1 MDIRKLFN
9 QKFSEEFEIG
19 KEVEYITSF
28 RVKSETNNIFEDFLN
43 ALKSGK
49 YGVSHIEVD
58 MGKISE
64 KIISQYNDGS
74 VYTLINTFK
83 KSIEKFTSFL
93 KENKNILTEYFA
105 VMMQET
111 KFNYD
116 KTTYENI
123 MNFLNGEDYFSDLIV
138 RIFTSINNE
147 INKTTDNLGLQHV
160 NISELKKFRNNINE
174 VINSNNYETYRDT
187 YSNFINLLEKSNF
200 HKVLNYFSN
209 YIRDNK
215 WLKRK
220 IDNELINIAKG
231 KKIQINNNLANF
243 ISKLSDDMVHLYK
256 INLPSVLNKMED
268 KKFDDVKKVFTDL
281 IDNDKIHLYV
291 DPNSWKYFNTDFLLQ
306 FTDFD
311 DFIKNSGIKKN
322 YKAFSLFY
330 KYGMIYGYDERLLGI
345 DEKDLPSRKVFIYKL
360 NNKLPIYE
368 KYIMDYVYDEEVNLF
383 SLKPDKTDNL
393 NNTKTFSIDKLI
405 KYFGVE
411 NYGSCIRNRLENEKL
426 RNKVENYTVDDGVN
440 FIIVSDNQGKTIGRF
455 ISIDDEIFVN
465 LHSHDKAYNDAF
477 TYGGKDVISKY
488 IDKKGKDINDFSLD
502 YYNIRDYD
510 ETNYTYNPL
519 SKYIDN
525 LKSTIYKKMRDMGK
539 VFSINDAVVIK
550 KKK

>member
-1 MDIRKLFN
+1 MKLKKLFN
-9 QKFSEEFEIG
+9 PKFSEELDIG

-28 RVKSETNNIFEDFLN
+28 RVKSETNNIFEDFLS
-43 ALKSGK
+43 ALKMGDD
-49 YGVSHIEVD
+49 GVSHIEGD
-58 MGKISE
+58 MKRISE
-64 KIISQYNDGS
+64 KIISYYNDGS

-83 KSIEKFTSFL
+83 KSIEKFTSL
-93 KENKNILTEYFA
+93 LNENKNILTEYFA
-105 VMMQET
+105 VMIKEA
-111 KFNYD
+111 KLNYD
-116 KTTYENI
+116 ITTYEKI
-123 MNFLNGEDYFSDLIV
+123 ANFLNGEDNFSNLIV
-138 RIFTSINNE
+138 RIFNSINNE
-147 INKTTDNLGLQHV
+147 VSKTIDNLGLQDV
-160 NISELKKFRNNINE
+160 NISELEKFRDNINE
-174 VINSNNYETYRDT
+174 LINSNRYDTYRDT

-200 HKVLNYFSN
+200 YKVLNYFSN
-209 YIRDNK
+209 YIKDNK

-220 IDNELINIAKG
+220 IDNELINLVKG
-231 KKIQINNNLANF
+231 KKIQINNNLTNF

-256 INLPSVLNKMED
+256 INLPDILNKTEY
-268 KKFDDVKKVFTDL
+268 KKFDNLKELFTDL
-281 IDNDKIHLYV
+281 INYDKMHLYV
-291 DPNSWKYFNTDFLLQ
+291 DPNTWKYFNIEFVSQ

-311 DFIKNSGIKKN
+311 DYIKNSGIKKN

-330 KYGMIYGYDERLLGI
+330 KYGMIYGYDQRLLGI
-345 DEKDLPSRKVFIYKL
+345 DERDLPSRKAFIYVL

-411 NYGSCIRNRLENEKL
+411 NYGSCIRGRLENEKL

-502 YYNIRDYD
+502 YYNIRNYD

-525 LKSTIYKKMRDMGK
+525 LKSTIYKKMRDMDR
-539 VFSINDAVVIK
+539 VFSINDAVVVRK
-550 KKK
+550 KK